1 MLKTFLTENNIQFLE
16 NESLK
21 KHTTFK
27 VGGNADFIAMP
38 QDKQQAVKL
47 LKFVKENDIKHYILG
62 RGSNVIF
69 RDNGFK
75 GVVIKTANM
84 QQIKYTDETTVF
96 AGVGVPMNVLCK
108 SLQEHSLEGLEFCY
122 GIPGNVGGGLY
133 MNAGAYGGEISNA
146 VCKVEYIDE
155 NCEVKTINVK
165 DCDFAYRHS
174 VFQSKDWFITGCTFK
189 LKKGDKEKIL
199 EFMEDIMQ
207 RRIDKQ
213 PLDKPSAGS
222 SFKRPVGYFA
232 AALIDE
238 CGLKG
243 LTVGGAQ
250 VSEKHAGFIVNIGG
264 ATCADIVALAD
275 KVRQIVLEQ
284 RGVVLEKEMII
295 V

>member
-1 MLKTFLTENNIQFLE
+1 MIKTFLDKNNIDAHFD
-16 NESLK
+16 ESMK

-27 VGGNADFIAMP
+27 VGGNAMCIAMP
-38 QDKQQAVKL
+38 DSIEKTAKL
-47 LKFVKENDIKHYILG
+47 IEFLKNNNIESYYLG
-62 RGSNVIF
+62 NGSNVIF
-69 RDNGFK
+69 NDNGFS
-75 GVVIKTANM
+75 GVIVKSLNLNNIN
-84 QQIKYTDETTVF
+84 IDGTTVKVG
-96 AGVGVPMNVLCK
+96 AGMLMT
-108 SLQEHSLEGLEFCY
+108 SLSKAVREKGLSGLEFCY
-122 GIPGNVGGGLY
+122 GIPGNVGGGVF
-133 MNAGAYGGEISNA
+133 MNAGAYGGEISNKL
-146 VCKVEYIDE
+146 VCVEYIDE
-155 NCEVKTINVK
+155 NGVLKTINK
-165 DCDFAYRHS
+165 AECDFSYRHS
-174 VFQSKDWFITGCTFK
+174 IFMKNKWFIVSATFD
-189 LKKGDKEKIL
+189 LEEKDPA
-199 EFMEDIMQ
+199 EMFAFMEDIMQ
-207 RRIDKQ
+207 RRKDKQ